1 MIQSLYSSCRER
13 DFLHNKFSCLTDTRR
28 MIYYNITK
36 ETANVQDIT
45 EMVWEDF
52 EDITLGTG
60 AG

>member
-1 MIQSLYSSCRER
+1 
-13 DFLHNKFSCLTDTRR
+13 

-36 ETANVQDIT
+36 ETANLQDIT